1 MRALLLTALLW
12 FVFAVIVFAMLLRML
27 PNSLDGKRYVPLIV
41 AIMPSVHPFSPRPSN
56 QGLWNKSLDSIAQ
69 LQHYDNDLNNV
80 HVENGTIEISG
91 LEASQRPLQI
101 ADETIPKATREV
113 KTVKA
118 VKTPHIAQI
127 ADALKTAETYCE
139 KLDSMVH
146 SLNSIVQVLPS
157 K

>member
-41 AIMPSVHPFSPRPSN
+41 AIMSSLHPFSSRPSK

-101 ADETIPKATREV
+101 ADDTINKATREV

-118 VKTPHIAQI
+118 VKPRMSRRSRTPRKPRKRIAKNLI
-127 ADALKTAETYCE
+127 AWC
-139 KLDSMVH
+139 
-146 SLNSIVQVLPS
+146 IP
-157 K
+157 